1 MQLKIK
7 IRQIYEYI
15 YSLYVITVNID
26 VKYRVEYLEW
36 SESCGLPGDG
46 EGQGEGGPAHIHQVT
61 EKNTDNLGATCN
73 DSQCSAQKKLSD
85 ISYYICT

>member
-1 MQLKIK
+1 MLN
-7 IRQIYEYI
+7 
-15 YSLYVITVNID
+15 T
-26 VKYRVEYLEW
+26 YLEW

-73 DSQCSAQKKLSD
+73 DSSCSAQKKLKEKNIFSRPNSAIFCNMYVPD
-85 ISYYICT
+85 DVPD